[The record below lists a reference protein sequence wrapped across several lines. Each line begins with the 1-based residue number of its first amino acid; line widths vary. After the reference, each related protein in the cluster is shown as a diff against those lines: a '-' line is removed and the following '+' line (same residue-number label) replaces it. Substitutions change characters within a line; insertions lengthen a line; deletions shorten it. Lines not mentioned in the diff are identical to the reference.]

1 MFTGILEPTHLTL
14 ILFVALIVL
23 GPKRLP
29 EAGRSIGQGLKEFK
43 SSISGV
49 HGENPPG
56 TGMTDGSDQD
66 KPPAANA
73 SS

>member
-1 MFTGILEPTHLTL
+1 MFTGILEPTHLIL

-49 HGENPPG
+49 HSEKPPG
-56 TGMTDGSDQD
+56 TAITDGSDEED
-66 KPPAANA
+66 PPANT